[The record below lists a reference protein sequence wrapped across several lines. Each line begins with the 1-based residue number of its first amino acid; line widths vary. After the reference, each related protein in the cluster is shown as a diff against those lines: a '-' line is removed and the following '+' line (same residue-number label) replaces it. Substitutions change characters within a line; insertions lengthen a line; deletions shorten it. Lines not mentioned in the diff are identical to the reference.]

1 MISEGA
7 VLRGIFESISTL
19 QDQTN
24 YTDEKGINRTGE
36 LTIGQLKVLIYLMR
50 FKEASG
56 TTISKD
62 LGMAPPTVSRI
73 IALLSTTVQTRK
85 QAPLGYVTIEAV
97 EGDRRNKIA
106 KLTPK
111 GKKLAG
117 VIVGKFKD

>member
-36 LTIGQLKVLIYLMR
+36 LTIGQLKVLIYLMS

-56 TTISKD
+56 TTI
-62 LGMAPPTVSRI
+62 
-73 IALLSTTVQTRK
+73 STTVQTRK

-111 GKKLAG
+111 GKLLAG

>member
-111 GKKLAG
+111 GKLLAG

>member
-50 FKEASG
+50 FGEASG

-62 LGMAPPTVSRI
+62 LGMAAPTVSRI
-73 IALLSTTVQTRK
+73 IALLSTTVKTRK

-111 GKKLAG
+111 GKQLAG